1 MKIDLNSL
9 NLDSSHIDR
18 TTLRQ
23 TQQPATPEIS
33 SDGTQNDDAASLS
46 LNHTNIQSLEAQA
59 LSAPA
64 IRQDKVDALRQA
76 IANGTYKVAPEQ
88 VADAMIQDSSPLE
101 Q

>member
-18 TTLRQ
+18 ATLRQ
-23 TQQPATPEIS
+23 TPSPAHAEVS
-33 SDGTQNDDAASLS
+33 AEGAQDADAASLS
-46 LNHTNIQSLEAQA
+46 LDHTNMQSLTAQA

-76 IANGTYKVAPEQ
+76 IASGQYSMTPEQ
-88 VADAMIQDSSPLE
+88 LADAMIQDASQLE
-101 Q
+101 P